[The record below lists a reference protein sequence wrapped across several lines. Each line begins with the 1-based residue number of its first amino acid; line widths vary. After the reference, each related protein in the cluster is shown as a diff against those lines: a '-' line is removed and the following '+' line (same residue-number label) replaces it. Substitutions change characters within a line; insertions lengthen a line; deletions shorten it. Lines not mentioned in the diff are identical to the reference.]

1 MAAEQLQIQV
11 QANVQQA
18 INGLNAFNAQL
29 QATGKASESLG
40 ATSLQI
46 LNNQLLRLQRIAS
59 NPNLSPEQYQRL
71 ATLINKTAKEA
82 DTLTRSINTLN
93 RANGQFA
100 VGANQANTAM
110 INLSRTVSDAP
121 FGFIGIAN
129 NIGPLIEN
137 FVALRRESGG
147 TGNALKQLGASLA
160 GPGGLIVGVQLVVA
174 AIQFA
179 QLGFSRWAASSKKA
193 KEDTDKLKQANEGLI
208 ESVTKQRLEFESL
221 VKVAK
226 DVTQTDLARNQ
237 ALERLNQILPD
248 TIGKLNQ
255 QNIATEQGAAIIRSY
270 IAAVEAKA
278 TAELLSGR
286 IAANNVQIFDIQQ
299 RSLQEIADLN
309 KEIEQN
315 TKLRK
320 SLEGSG
326 RLEQEARTQQ
336 KISNAQ
342 KDIVNIQKDTQIEIN
357 KINTLNENLRNEYLK
372 QVPIVNTL
380 NESKTKTGK
389 ITNDITDLL
398 KKYREELKGI
408 DWDEQNRQI
417 DGTNERVKLAGDTLK
432 NLYLAGVKQTS
443 AAWQEVNNQLSQFQ
457 KAQNYRNFRKGLEEI
472 NNAVREQAKTFT
484 FSEKTFQDANTKS
497 LEVAQKNIKIILGN
511 YQLWELGNKNLIKQQ
526 QELAKTITEAVTP
539 AIDNVINA
547 FAQGQDPFEALT
559 QSVRQLIAEL
569 AKAVIKS
576 LILKAITSAIAP
588 GAGALGGVSSS
599 QFIIR
604 GDILRNIT
612 LGR

>member
-1 MAAEQLQIQV
+1 
-11 QANVQQA
+11 
-18 INGLNAFNAQL
+18 LNAFNAQL

>member
-110 INLSRTVSDAP
+110 INLGRTVSDAP

>member
-1 MAAEQLQIQV
+1 M
-11 QANVQQA
+11 
-18 INGLNAFNAQL
+18 
-29 QATGKASESLG
+29 
-40 ATSLQI
+40 
-46 LNNQLLRLQRIAS
+46 
-59 NPNLSPEQYQRL
+59 
-71 ATLINKTAKEA
+71 
-82 DTLTRSINTLN
+82 
-93 RANGQFA
+93 
-100 VGANQANTAM
+100 
-110 INLSRTVSDAP
+110 
-121 FGFIGIAN
+121 
-129 NIGPLIEN
+129 
-137 FVALRRESGG
+137 
-147 TGNALKQLGASLA
+147 
-160 GPGGLIVGVQLVVA
+160 
-174 AIQFA
+174 
-179 QLGFSRWAASSKKA
+179 
-193 KEDTDKLKQANEGLI
+193 
-208 ESVTKQRLEFESL
+208 

>member
-179 QLGFSRWAASSKKA
+179 HQVSQVMSKSKI
-193 KEDTDKLKQANEGLI
+193 DT
-208 ESVTKQRLEFESL
+208 TP
-221 VKVAK
+221 
-226 DVTQTDLARNQ
+226 
-237 ALERLNQILPD
+237 LP
-248 TIGKLNQ
+248 
-255 QNIATEQGAAIIRSY
+255 
-270 IAAVEAKA
+270 
-278 TAELLSGR
+278 
-286 IAANNVQIFDIQQ
+286 
-299 RSLQEIADLN
+299 
-309 KEIEQN
+309 
-315 TKLRK
+315 
-320 SLEGSG
+320 
-326 RLEQEARTQQ
+326 
-336 KISNAQ
+336 
-342 KDIVNIQKDTQIEIN
+342 
-357 KINTLNENLRNEYLK
+357 
-372 QVPIVNTL
+372 
-380 NESKTKTGK
+380 
-389 ITNDITDLL
+389 
-398 KKYREELKGI
+398 
-408 DWDEQNRQI
+408 
-417 DGTNERVKLAGDTLK
+417 
-432 NLYLAGVKQTS
+432 
-443 AAWQEVNNQLSQFQ
+443 
-457 KAQNYRNFRKGLEEI
+457 
-472 NNAVREQAKTFT
+472 
-484 FSEKTFQDANTKS
+484 
-497 LEVAQKNIKIILGN
+497 
-511 YQLWELGNKNLIKQQ
+511 
-526 QELAKTITEAVTP
+526 
-539 AIDNVINA
+539 
-547 FAQGQDPFEALT
+547 
-559 QSVRQLIAEL
+559 
-569 AKAVIKS
+569 
-576 LILKAITSAIAP
+576 
-588 GAGALGGVSSS
+588 
-599 QFIIR
+599 
-604 GDILRNIT
+604 T
-612 LGR
+612 LGLWRYSLLLG